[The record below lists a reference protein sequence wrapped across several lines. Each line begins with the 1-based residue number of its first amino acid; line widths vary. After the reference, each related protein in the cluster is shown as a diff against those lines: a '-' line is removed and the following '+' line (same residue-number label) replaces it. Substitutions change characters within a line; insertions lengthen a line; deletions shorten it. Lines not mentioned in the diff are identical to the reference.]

1 MTVAIFLDV
10 LIGVAGMLAA
20 LAWKI
25 IMLDLS
31 KLYSRQ
37 DSNLHV
43 PRS

>member
-1 MTVAIFLDV
+1 MTVAIFLDA

-20 LAWKI
+20 LTWKI

-43 PRS
+43 TRS